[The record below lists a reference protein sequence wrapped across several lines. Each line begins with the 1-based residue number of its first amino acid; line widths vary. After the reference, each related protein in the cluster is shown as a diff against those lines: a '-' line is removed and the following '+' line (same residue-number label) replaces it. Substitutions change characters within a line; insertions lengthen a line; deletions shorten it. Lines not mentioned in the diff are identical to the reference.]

1 MCGIIG
7 YIGENDASDVII
19 DGLSKLEYRG
29 YDSSGIAINT
39 GSNLEIQKFQ
49 GRLSVLKNSLE
60 KNPIHGHL
68 GIGHTRW
75 ATHGAPSNENAHP
88 HFNRDRTFAIVHN
101 GIIENYMQI
110 KSELI
115 KDGVEFQSQTD
126 SEVAVYLIEKYYKG
140 DLLDAVFKAV
150 SKLKGAYAL
159 AVISSKHNDEL
170 IAVRKDSPLVAGVT
184 DNETIIASDV
194 PALLK
199 YTRDVYYLDN
209 GEILHS
215 KNGKVTIYDENRN
228 IIQKKLEHIQWDMD
242 AAEKGG
248 YDYFM
253 EKEINEQP
261 NAIKLTIEHR
271 LDENGDVKLNF
282 ENITKDYIKQVNK
295 ICIIGCGTAYNAGV
309 VAKTAMNKLMNKY
322 VVCDIASEFRYNE
335 NYIDDKTLI
344 ILISQSGET
353 ADTLAVLRNSKEK
366 GAKVLAITNVV
377 GSSIAREADDVIYTW
392 AGPEVAVASTKAY
405 TTQIVA
411 LYLLTLDFALKLGS
425 INKEYY
431 HEIISKMKKLP
442 DKIQR
447 ILDNRQNLDEIAEFI
462 SKKQHAFYIGRNI
475 DYSLAQE
482 GSLKLKEI
490 SYIHAEAFAAGEL
503 KHGTIALIEDG
514 TPVIAIMT
522 QDNMLAKM
530 ISNIEEVRAR
540 GAKVIS
546 VTQESNKQIKDIS
559 YDTIFIPD
567 SDDLLAPIL
576 SIIPLQILALEVAK
590 KKGLNVDKPRNLAKS
605 VTVE

>member
-215 KNGKVTIYDENRN
+215 KNGKVTIYDENKN

-271 LDENGDVKLNF
+271 LDENGDVELNF

-447 ILDNRQNLDEIAEFI
+447 TLDNRQNLDEIAEFI

-522 QDNMLAKM
+522 QDNMLTKM

>member
-540 GAKVIS
+540 GSKVIS